1 MSERAASALLEEMEY
16 LGAVKVKEV
25 EAAHARILQ
34 TVRQLE
40 EAGEIVIAS
49 RGGDDD
55 VIL

>member
-1 MSERAASALLEEMEY
+1 MEY